1 LSYLLGARHL
11 APVYEQVLYLPT
23 SSSTSD
29 VTCLGLNPYVGSY
42 YLTVMTSQ
50 GIPIGVNISQPTVGA
65 TSSSS
70 SGATPDLDSTEDYPE
85 TGGNSCWDPAVE
97 GRLIIIL
104 ALALLGTVSA
114 GTPPSKDQKRPML
127 EHLMIDWFII

>member
-1 LSYLLGARHL
+1 
-11 APVYEQVLYLPT
+11 
-23 SSSTSD
+23 
-29 VTCLGLNPYVGSY
+29 
-42 YLTVMTSQ
+42 MTSQ

-97 GRLIIIL
+97 GRLISIL
-104 ALALLGTVSA
+104 ALALLGIVSA

-127 EHLMIDWFII
+127 EHLMKDWLII